1 MRWNV
6 LSSFLIVILIGFAAV
21 SYAQQ
26 NKTFSMNGAG
36 NTVYQP
42 GLNPSKTLKSM
53 SLLDPERFTMKHQTV
68 MSYSSSSMYG
78 SSGLNGLYLNT
89 MTYRFKMPLTM
100 RLRVAYQ
107 NNMSGLLSNSASSS
121 GRNNLQTGN
130 LYIPSFDLVYQPW
143 KNTTI
148 SFHYRDFSG
157 SNMYNGYGYSRFGRY
172 SRFRPY

>member
-1 MRWNV
+1 M
-6 LSSFLIVILIGFAAV
+6 LIGLAAV
-21 SYAQQ
+21 SDAQQ
-26 NKTFSMNGAG
+26 KKMFSLNGNG

-42 GLNPSKTLKSM
+42 GLNPAKSLKSM
-53 SLLDPERFTMKHQTV
+53 SLLDPERFTMRHQTM
-68 MSYSSSSMYG
+68 MSYSSSSRYG

-107 NNMSGLLSNSASSS
+107 NNMSGLFSNSSSS
-121 GRNNLQTGN
+121 LGRSNYETGN

-143 KNTTI
+143 KNTVI

-157 SNMYNGYGYSRFGRY
+157 SNMYNGYGYGYSRYSRY
-172 SRFRPY
+172 SRFSPY